1 MPKITG
7 GFSTKNKEEMLQKLA
22 ASGVDIKLPFI
33 ASPEWKCS
41 KNPFKN
47 SKFKS
52 FDGKE
57 QKVKLKAKP
66 KSITK

>member
-7 GFSTKNKEEMLQKLA
+7 GFTTKNKEEMLQKLA
-22 ASGVDIKLPFI
+22 ASGVDVKLPFS
-33 ASPEWKCS
+33 ASPEWKCA
-41 KNPFKN
+41 KNPFKE

-57 QKVKLKAKP
+57 QKIKLKAKT
-66 KSITK
+66 KSIKK